1 MQEPIEYINYYNREG
16 NLLGTDERK
25 KVLKRQE
32 MESRET
38 GDTTIV
44 VRCIMLFLFDT
55 NGNIYISKRANKEEN
70 PFLWDKS
77 VGWHVVAGADFDK
90 TVEDELDQELG
101 IEADIVSDD
110 LSLIEHIHNPIEL
123 TQKAVIKKIKEI
135 RNYKSKRTTREWDS
149 WNKRM
154 NVGLYIGVYNG
165 GTNFKDG
172 EVQNI
177 ELIPL
182 TDLEKT
188 IKMNPEIYT
197 DDILKLIKE
206 HAVLE
211 AILGYGQKVRTI
223 LEKR

>member
-1 MQEPIEYINYYNREG
+1 MQEPTEYINYYDREG

-32 MESRET
+32 KESRET

-44 VRCIMLFLFDT
+44 VNCIMLFLFDT
-55 NGNIYISKRANKEEN
+55 NGQVYISKRANKPEN
-70 PFLWDKS
+70 PYLWDKS
-77 VGWHVVAGADFDK
+77 VGWHVIAGADFDK
-90 TVEDELDQELG
+90 TVIKELDEELE

-123 TQKAVIKKIKEI
+123 TQKAIIKKIWEI
-135 RNYKSKRTTREWDS
+135 TNYTSKRTTREWDS

-172 EVQNI
+172 EVENI

-182 TDLEKT
+182 TDLEKE
-188 IKMNPEIYT
+188 INMNPEIYT

-206 HAVLE
+206 YEVLE
-211 AILGYGQKVRTI
+211 AIIGYGWKVRDI
-223 LEKR
+223 LDRK